1 MRLAEVVVH
10 AGAPAGKHIS
20 QEARQLFARIVGSE
34 LLVHARASVVKH
46 IRQEAEAT
54 FCVDSWLRAFRACE
68 CPFRKTYQARSS
80 MRVPLW

>member
-1 MRLAEVVVH
+1 MRVPLQEN
-10 AGAPAGKHIS
+10 IS
-20 QEARQLFARIVGSE
+20 SKKQ
-34 LLVHARASVVKH
+34 HARASVVKH

-68 CPFRKTYQARSS
+68 CPFRKTDQARSS